1 MELTEFERV
10 QAMEPKELNLGSFAA
25 ARPVLIGSKLSQP
38 LRKELVALLHL
49 FGDVF
54 VWTHTDLPGLDVRL
68 YQHRLHLK
76 SDTKLVEQRCYRMN
90 PNYVERVWLS

>member
-38 LRKELVALLHL
+38 LQQELVALLHL
-49 FGDVF
+49 FRDVF
-54 VWTHTDLPGLDVRL
+54 AWNIRTYPALVLGFII
-68 YQHRLHLK
+68 
-76 SDTKLVEQRCYRMN
+76 TKFI
-90 PNYVERVWLS
+90 